1 MNANG
6 GIGRWIAPI
15 IVIVIVLLSFSKILF
30 HDDYVLVEGQ
40 DLTGQAYPWFN
51 AAAYWFQNRTLLL
64 WDPYVFSGKPN
75 VGEPQTGMF
84 YPINWI
90 FFAWPFENG
99 QLPPEALETLVVLN
113 FCLMSLFMYFLAR
126 TLGISKRGA
135 IIAGI
140 VGGLGG
146 LSSKMHSWL
155 NIQSSFVWLPLVL
168 LFYYKAV
175 KTSPRKIGY
184 AFLFL
189 SAICLAISFLAGHHQ
204 PPIQAAILL
213 GLFAIY
219 LKTTKQ
225 HSTERVPLFLGLLIV
240 GALAAL
246 IAAVQILPSAEW
258 GSLAYRWAGQY
269 GPVEGKEKI
278 PYYILENIEKIHPQ
292 DFLSI
297 VIPYATTMVNLYV
310 GPLVILLAAAGAI
323 FSTRKEAR
331 FFLIAAVLF
340 LLFSLGKYSILH
352 TLLYTYVPGVWFAR
366 EAIYYLLPFLICIAL
381 LAGYGLD
388 AFVEGLTD
396 PSNNSIRIFNAF
408 MIQLIGIILA
418 LFFAFIAAA
427 VLQDDHVLRE
437 PKIIKLTRLSL
448 YLVLICILLAFLHF
462 RKISTPVFQTLLMLI
477 VVIDLGSEISRAIP
491 VARSDEEKV
500 LTPASVYRNNELVD
514 SIKKHQVGKFWRV
527 DDLSEI
533 LPPNAGDAWLFDET
547 LGYTTTMAQHYY
559 DLRAS
564 GWGQFSNP
572 SALLNTQYF
581 ISPAEIQWADS
592 IYKKDDVG
600 IYRNPR
606 AVPKV
611 FTTSRIK
618 VFPEKE
624 KLLEFM
630 NSPLFNPHAVVLFLQ
645 KDWEMIPKEWQKK
658 FNLESVNFDMSKVEV
673 VKSETTPV
681 VHSNPDTQH
690 IYKTPWGWDS
700 GDVMNGTFSL
710 ASDMEVSALFN
721 YFPSETDCNL
731 PFILRTNNL
740 SKEESITL
748 NAGTEQKL
756 IQTKLDLGKLRS
768 GEHQFQITIPDQCGS
783 RLDSIE
789 IISNDFKPSDS
800 NEIKI
805 LSNKPHEIRIS
816 TSSETSNLLILSEVF
831 YPGWVAEMDGK
842 KIPVYRV
849 DYALMGVGI
858 EAGKHT
864 VEFHFRPSS
873 VYLGLAV
880 TVVTLMAVI
889 FYLWLQRKNLIMPQ
903 KQTVDD

>member
-30 HDDYVLVEGQ
+30 HEDYVLVEGQ

-84 YPINWI
+84 YPINWM
-90 FFAWPFENG
+90 FFAWHFENG
-99 QLPPEALETLVVLN
+99 QLPPEALETLIVLN

-175 KTSPRKIGY
+175 KASPRKTGY

-225 HSTERVPLFLGLLIV
+225 HSKENVPLFLGLLIV
-240 GALAAL
+240 GVLSALL
-246 IAAVQILPSAEW
+246 AAVQIFPSAEW

-269 GPVEGKEKI
+269 GPVEGKERI
-278 PYYILENIEKIHPQ
+278 PYYVLENIEKVHPQ

-310 GPLVILLAAAGAI
+310 GPLVILLTAAGGI
-323 FSTRKEAR
+323 FSTKREAK

-352 TLLYTYVPGVWFAR
+352 TLLYTYMPGVWFAR
-366 EAIYYLLPFLICIAL
+366 EAIYYLLPFLICVAL
-381 LAGYGLD
+381 LSGYGLD
-388 AFVEGLTD
+388 VFGERLND
-396 PSNNSIRIFNAF
+396 PSNASIQKFTGF
-408 MIQLIGIILA
+408 MIHLIGIILA

-427 VLQDDHVLRE
+427 VLEDDQFLHQ
-437 PKIIKLTRLSL
+437 PKVIKLTRLSL
-448 YLVLICILLAFLHF
+448 YLVLICLPLAFLYF
-462 RKISTPVFQTLLMLI
+462 RKISMPVFQTLLMLI

-491 VARSDEEKV
+491 LAVSDEEKV
-500 LTPASVYRNNELVD
+500 LTPVNVYRNNELVD
-514 SIKKHQVGKFWRV
+514 SIKKHQFGEFWRV

-533 LPPNAGDAWLFDET
+533 LPANAGDAWLY
-547 LGYTTTMAQHYY
+547 YTTQGYATTMDQHYY

-581 ISPAEIQWADS
+581 VSPAEIHAVDS
-592 IYKKDDVG
+592 IYNKDDVG

-611 FTTSRIK
+611 FTSNRIK

-624 KLLEFM
+624 KLLGFM

-645 KDWEMIPKEWQKK
+645 KDWELVSKEWQNRFK
-658 FNLESVNFDMSKVEV
+658 LETVDFDMAKVEV
-673 VKSETTPV
+673 VKSEATPI
-681 VHSNPDTQH
+681 VHSDPDTQH
-690 IYKTPWGWDS
+690 IYKMPWGWDV
-700 GDVMNGTFSL
+700 GDSINGTFRL
-710 ASDMEVSALFN
+710 ATEKGISALFN
-721 YFPSETDCNL
+721 YFPSEADCTL
-731 PFILRTNNL
+731 PFTLRTDNV

-748 NAGTEQKL
+748 TAGTAQKL
-756 IQTKLDLGKLRS
+756 TQSKLDLGRLKS
-768 GEHQFQITIPDQCGS
+768 GEHQFHLTIPEGCGS

-789 IISNDFKPSDS
+789 IVSNDFKPADAD
-800 NEIKI
+800 ETKI
-805 LSNKPHEIRIS
+805 LSYKPHEIRIS
-816 TSSETSNLLILSEVF
+816 TSFKSHKLLILSEVF
-831 YPGWVAEMDGK
+831 YPGWVAEMDGQ
-842 KIPVYRV
+842 KIPIHRV

-858 EAGKHT
+858 EAGNHT
-864 VEFHFRPSS
+864 VRFRFRPAS
-873 VYLGLAV
+873 VYSGLAI
-880 TVVTLMAVI
+880 TVVTLMAVLL
-889 FYLWLQRKNLIMPQ
+889 YLWFQRKNL
-903 KQTVDD
+903 V